1 MGVAAGA
8 PAAYDAAMANCKR
21 TGLREQVL
29 GDEILV
35 FDEQADKVHVLNVTS
50 AFVWKSLD
58 ETAEPAVLAERLRA
72 HFKPAPDADVDGVVR
87 RALEQF
93 ARLNLLAAAG

>member
-1 MGVAAGA
+1 MS
-8 PAAYDAAMANCKR
+8 KR
-21 TGLREQVL
+21 KRSGLREQAL

-58 ETAEPAVLAERLRA
+58 ETAEPAALAERLRA
-72 HFKPAPDADVDGVVR
+72 HFKPAADADVDGVVQ
-87 RALEQF
+87 RALAQF
-93 ARLNLLAAAG
+93 AQLKLLAADAG